1 MPETKK
7 FKKLKR
13 ACIKT
18 YGKKKGIQV
27 AHATA
32 QKRGWRH

>member
-7 FKKLKR
+7 FKEMKK
-13 ACIKT
+13 AMVKQ
-18 YGKKKGIQV
+18 YGAKKGTQI

-32 QKRGWRH
+32 QKRGMKH